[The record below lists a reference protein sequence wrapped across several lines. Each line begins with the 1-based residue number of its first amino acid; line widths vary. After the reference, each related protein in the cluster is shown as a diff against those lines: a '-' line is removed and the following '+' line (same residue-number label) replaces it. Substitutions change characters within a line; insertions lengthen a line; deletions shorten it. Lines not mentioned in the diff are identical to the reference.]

1 MRPSAPMQLSTRASI
16 EIPRPPEAVFDAA
29 TDHTR
34 LHTVMK
40 RTGPIPGVL
49 SVEMEKGAT
58 PGVGATRSVKMSDG
72 STMREEITVHDR
84 GKAHRYRWLN
94 PPAAPFSL
102 MVRGAESDWSFRPS
116 GGGTVIDWTYTFDLT
131 SPLVYP
137 LAAPVIWLF
146 NRWMKAALGEL
157 RKA

>member
-1 MRPSAPMQLSTRASI
+1 MKLSTRASI

-40 RTGPIPGVL
+40 KMGPIPGVL
-49 SVEMEKGAT
+49 SVEMENGAK
-58 PGVGATRSVKMSDG
+58 PAAGATRAVKMSDG
-72 STMREEITVHDR
+72 STMREEITVQDR
-84 GKAHRYRWLN
+84 PRAHRYRWLN

-102 MVRGAESDWSFRPS
+102 LVRGADSDWVFRPA
-116 GGGTVIDWTYTFDLT
+116 GGGTVIDWTYSFDLT
-131 SPLVYP
+131 SPLAYP

-146 NRWMKAALGEL
+146 NRWMRAALEEL